1 VGQNEYALKPE
12 TERNKTQEKV
22 TNLNQDLTTSKKRRA
37 EGKPEGSGQRAAKK
51 RP

>member
-22 TNLNQDLTTSKKRRA
+22 TNLNQDLTVGICILVSFAIPART
-37 EGKPEGSGQRAAKK
+37 
-51 RP
+51 